1 MEVVLAIWI
10 IGMIIMLYFAPTL
23 VAFDRHHANAWP
35 IAVIN
40 FFLGWTL
47 LGWAGCLA
55 WSLTRQDKHLDG
67 AR

>member
-1 MEVVLAIWI
+1 MEVVLAFFLLGILL
-10 IGMIIMLYFAPTL
+10 MIYFAPT
-23 VAFDRHHANAWP
+23 VIAFDRRHDNAWP

-40 FFLGWTL
+40 LFLGWTL

-55 WSLTRQDKHLDG
+55 WSLTRQR